1 MKQIRK
7 LSVKWRGISLAGFCA
22 TLLVLGMRYLGLLQG
37 WEWAAYDHYLRWR
50 SASNTRPEDRIKI
63 ITIDET
69 DLQTGGQAL
78 ISDAA
83 LAQAIQILSSQDP
96 LVIGLDLYRDL
107 PVPPGYDELAIALK
121 ETSNIVGIQKVGYPS
136 VAPPPILAEVNRA
149 KANDFMLDGDNQ
161 VRRAFFFLNNARGDS
176 ITGFGAYIAL
186 WFLDEIENLQ
196 LEELA
201 DDRWSIGKAKIKP
214 FGAFDGGYNRADTR
228 GYQFL
233 INYHPLGS
241 ESFPKVAFKEVI
253 AGNLPPN
260 WATGKIILIGAT
272 AESLKDVFPTPL
284 SRSRSTDTPKLLP
297 GVEINAHIIA
307 QFLDAA
313 TGERPFIRIVPES
326 LEITWLFLWS
336 IIGAYSTWSWS
347 TGRKRVRAQGKFA
360 QINFF
365 VRYFIGPLVF
375 LSITIACSYI
385 AFEFSIWLPVIPPI
399 VGFMTASGG
408 LLIYFAYRA
417 TQLLIKNAELTIEQ
431 LKSDRLLFNTLPQSI
446 AIRLKQ
452 GETDVANWFPEATVL
467 FADIVGFT
475 PLSEKIP
482 PREMLAYLNEIFS
495 ALDTLTEQYQLEK
508 IRTIGDNY
516 MVAAGVPEPREDHAE
531 AIANMALGIPEA
543 IQKFNLRNGTQINMR
558 IGINTGPLIGGVVGS
573 KKMLYDIWGDSVNT
587 ASRMESHG
595 VPGQIQVT
603 PATYNKLKDLYIFE
617 PRGVIP
623 VKGKGEMATYF
634 LVGKRE

>member
-1 MKQIRK
+1 
-7 LSVKWRGISLAGFCA
+7 
-22 TLLVLGMRYLGLLQG
+22 MRYLGLLQG

-50 SASNTRPEDRIKI
+50 SASNTRPEDRIRI

-69 DLQTGGQAL
+69 DLQAGGQAL

-107 PVPPGYDELAIALK
+107 PVPPGYDELATTLQ
-121 ETSNIVGIQKVGYPS
+121 ETPNVVGIQKVGEPP
-136 VAPPPILAEVNRA
+136 VAPPPILAEANRA
-149 KANDFMLDGDNQ
+149 KANDVMRDDDNQ
-161 VRRAFFFLNNARGDS
+161 VRRSFLFLHNARGDS
-176 ITGFGAYIAL
+176 VTGFGAYIAL
-186 WFLDEIENLQ
+186 WFLEEKKNLR
-196 LEELA
+196 LEQIT
-201 DDRWSIGKAKIKP
+201 DDRWRLGKAEIKP
-214 FGAFDGGYNRADTR
+214 LGAFDGGYNRAVTR

-233 INYHPLGS
+233 INYHPLGGKAFS
-241 ESFPKVAFKEVI
+241 KLSFQDVMDGK
-253 AGNLPPN
+253 LPPN

-272 AESLKDVFPTPL
+272 AESLNDVFPTPL
-284 SRSRSTDTPKLLP
+284 SRNRSTDTSRLLS

-313 TGERPFIRIVPES
+313 TGERPLIRIVPEP
-326 LEITWLFLWS
+326 LEITWIFLWS

-347 TGRKRVRAQGKFA
+347 TESKGIRAQGKFA
-360 QINFF
+360 QVSFF
-365 VRYFIGPLVF
+365 VRYFIGSLAF

-399 VGFMTASGG
+399 LGFMTASGG

-417 TQLLIKNAELTIEQ
+417 AQLLIKNTELTIEQ
-431 LKSDRLLFNTLPQSI
+431 VKSDRLLFNTLPKSI
-446 AIRLKQ
+446 ATRLKQ
-452 GETDVANWFPEATVL
+452 GEKDVANWFPEATVL

-531 AIANMALGIPEA
+531 AIANMALGIPEE
-543 IQKFNLRNGTQINMR
+543 IQKFNLRNDTQIDMR

-595 VPGQIQVT
+595 VPGRIQVT
-603 PATYNKLKDLYIFE
+603 PSTYNKLKDLYIFE
-617 PRGVIP
+617 PRGVITI
-623 VKGKGEMATYF
+623 KGKGEMETYF